1 MTFTDYRTALV
12 TGASTGIGAALVERL
27 AKHGLEVHA
36 IARNAQA
43 LDELAER
50 TGAVPHAVD
59 VTDTA
64 ALAAVVADLPVD
76 VLINNAGV
84 SRSGNILSADEWA
97 IDEQLAVNVGAVLHL
112 LRLVMPGM
120 VERDRGH
127 VFNVSSIAAVHNI
140 PGNTIYH
147 ATKAA
152 VHKATR
158 QLRMD
163 AFGKRV
169 RVTEI
174 RPGRVET
181 EIFGRLTGDMEQAY
195 QDFYADYDA
204 LQPSDIADAVE
215 YAIGTPVHVNV
226 SSIEILPTFQVVG
239 GIDFRRGRTAP

>member
-1 MTFTDYRTALV
+1 MTFSDYRTALV
-12 TGASTGIGAALVERL
+12 TGASTGIGAAVVERL
-27 AKHGLEVHA
+27 TKNGLQVHA

-43 LDELAER
+43 LDELAQR

-64 ALAAVVADLPVD
+64 ALAEVVADLPVD
-76 VLINNAGV
+76 VLVNNAGV

-120 VERDRGH
+120 VQRDRGH
-127 VFNVSSIAAVHNI
+127 IFNVSSIAAVHNI

-181 EIFGRLTGDMEQAY
+181 EIFGRLTGDMEQAD
-195 QDFYADYDA
+195 QDFYAEYDS
-204 LQPSDIADAVE
+204 LQPSDIADAIE
-215 YAIGTPVHVNV
+215 YAIGTPAHVNV

-239 GIDFRRGRTAP
+239 GIDFQRGRTAP

>member
-1 MTFTDYRTALV
+1 MTFTDYKTALV
-12 TGASTGIGAALVERL
+12 TGASTGIGAAVVARL
-27 AKHGLEVHA
+27 AKNGLTVHA
-36 IARNAQA
+36 LARNARA

-50 TGAVPHAVD
+50 TGAIPHAVD
-59 VTDTA
+59 VSDTA
-64 ALAAVVADLPVD
+64 ALAATVAELPID
-76 VLINNAGV
+76 VLVNNAGV
-84 SRSGNILSADEWA
+84 SRPGNILTADEWA

-112 LRLVMPGM
+112 LRLLMPGM
-120 VERDRGH
+120 VDRDRGH
-127 VFNVSSIAAVHNI
+127 IFNVSSIAAVHNI

-163 AFGKRV
+163 AFGRRV

-181 EIFGRLTGDMEQAY
+181 EIFGRLSGDMEQAHK
-195 QDFYADYDA
+195 DFYEEFES
-204 LQPSDIADAVE
+204 LQPTDIADAIE

-239 GIDFRRGRTAP
+239 GIDFHRSR

>member
-1 MTFTDYRTALV
+1 MTFTDYKIALV
-12 TGASTGIGAALVERL
+12 TGASTGIGAAVVERL

-36 IARNAQA
+36 LARNAQA
-43 LDELAER
+43 LDELAKR
-50 TGAVPHAVD
+50 TGAIPHALD

-64 ALAAVVADLPVD
+64 ALADTVADLPID
-76 VLINNAGV
+76 VLVNNAGV
-84 SRSGNILSADEWA
+84 SRSGNILTADEWA

-127 VFNVSSIAAVHNI
+127 IFNVSSIAAVHNI

-163 AFGKRV
+163 AFGRRV

-181 EIFGRLTGDMEQAY
+181 EIFGRLTGDMEQAH
-195 QDFYADYDA
+195 QDYYAEYEA
-204 LQPSDIADAVE
+204 LQPNDIADAIE

-239 GIDFRRGRTAP
+239 GIDFQRSR